1 MSSIKKV
8 RLLMIRLHLF
18 APCGLFISFNFLSAY
33 FITTSGIYNGDF
45 LGVPLA
51 HSYFEVWGFAC
62 VASTPYLVLYHIV
75 SRVSPI
81 SATPIK
87 LPKLFLPFAVTILT
101 LALVLTLTYGVGT
114 VGKEIYSVPAPLK
127 PLVVLINRIDPVLLA
142 GILILSPCVRFSTA
156 FGVAGL
162 LIAITL
168 YRGSLQYLPVTLLM
182 LFYKYITHEKQT
194 IKSKK
199 TRKMWVYILFLMI
212 TAFIIYLGPVLYEIR
227 EMIRQVDPTTQLK
240 HTTYDFFFGK
250 FVGRLSNLSAL
261 LIFESRYDVFYQRSG
276 ELHLFSYLFDCL
288 KYVWGS
294 FVKTPVMNHYTY
306 FTMILDP
313 ESSGSYAMQT
323 GVIPALGLSWMKS
336 PIIMVFDIGITIL
349 SIYFTVRLST
359 FFLGYSGQYLAMAI
373 LIFAVL
379 SGAPSQF
386 SLPVF
391 HLAVIVAVFL
401 IIEYLTLYRRR
412 RF

>member
-1 MSSIKKV
+1 
-8 RLLMIRLHLF
+8 MIRLHLF
-18 APCGLFISFNFLSAY
+18 APCGVFITLNFLSAY
-33 FITTSGIYNGDF
+33 YITTSGILNGDF

-51 HSYFEVWGFAC
+51 QSNFEVWGFAC
-62 VASTPYLVLYHIV
+62 VASIPYLVLYHIV

-81 SATPIK
+81 GATPIK
-87 LPKLFLPFAVTILT
+87 LPKLFSPFAMTILT
-101 LALVLTLTYGVGT
+101 LALVLTFTFGVGM

-127 PLVVLINRIDPVLLA
+127 PLVVLINRIDPIVLA

-156 FGVAGL
+156 IGVGGL
-162 LIAITL
+162 LITIML
-168 YRGSLQYLPVTLLM
+168 FRGSLMSLPFTVLM

-199 TRKMWVYILFLMI
+199 KSTMRVYILFLII
-212 TAFIIYLGPVLYEIR
+212 TAFIICFGPALYEIR
-227 EMIRQVDPTTQLK
+227 EAIRQVDPTTQIKL
-240 HTTYDFFFGK
+240 TAYDFFFGK
-250 FVGRLSNLSAL
+250 LVGRLSNLSAL

-276 ELHLFSYLFDCL
+276 ELQLFSYLFDCL

-294 FVKTPVMNHYTY
+294 FVKTPVMSHYTY

-313 ESSGSYAMQT
+313 GSLGAYAMQT
-323 GVIPALGLSWMKS
+323 GLIPALSLSWMKS

-359 FFLGYSGQYLAMAI
+359 FFLGYSGKYLAMAI
-373 LIFAVL
+373 LVFAVL
-379 SGAPSQF
+379 SGTPSQF

-391 HLAVIVAVFL
+391 HLAVIGAVFL

-412 RF
+412 RL